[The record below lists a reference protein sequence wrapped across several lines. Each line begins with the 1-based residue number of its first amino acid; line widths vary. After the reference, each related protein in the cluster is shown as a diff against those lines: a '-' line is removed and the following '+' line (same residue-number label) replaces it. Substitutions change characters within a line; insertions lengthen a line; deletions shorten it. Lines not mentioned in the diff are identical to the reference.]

1 MKTVAFTGELR
12 PGVNRET
19 IVADMAKRLHITTE
33 QAQKIVHAGKPMK
46 FKRGLSAAKAA
57 TYQKVLEG
65 LGLSIEVVDDGA
77 PLTPAA
83 EPRAP
88 GENSEASRVEKAAE
102 SPPATADMESPA
114 EEAEAAPSETM
125 DERHT
130 DDLSV
135 LEETSTSSGD
145 EEDVEP
151 EQQDN
156 DPSPELVSSDL
167 WFSPGVW
174 GWIILIG
181 VGLLVAASALIE
193 ALIIQDETI
202 PMDASTLNAGI
213 WAFGGV
219 LGVALVSYFLGWI
232 VWLLGRKKPGG
243 GQMVFCLM
251 VLVLGAGAIWVN
263 AEKLLGKMQHAA
275 EQRASIIDVQTSFG
289 SLMSERSK
297 AYDAAAEKLALDVGA
312 ITGLQHIGQMRSA
325 LTVFRDAS
333 TKLGKVQLKGDKI
346 LAASLTHAGVEQ
358 YMVEQFLSGY
368 RSSASANLAFNAAT
382 RQYESEVVEIWL
394 DMLDLLESSWG
405 RWEPD
410 RRNSSIRS
418 DDTELQ
424 ERYNALVDQL
434 GDAHRNAPQAATG

>member
-33 QAQKIVHAGKPMK
+33 QAHKIVNTGKPMK
-46 FKRGLSAAKAA
+46 LKRGLSAEKAA

-77 PLTPAA
+77 PLTPATEPQALA
-83 EPRAP
+83 EN
-88 GENSEASRVEKAAE
+88 GEESHIAKAEE
-102 SPPATADMESPA
+102 SLPATAEAESPA

-125 DERHT
+125 EERDT
-130 DDLSV
+130 EDLWASEEAETTSV
-135 LEETSTSSGD
+135 H

-151 EQQDN
+151 EPQDD
-156 DPSPELVSSDL
+156 DPAPELVSSDT

-181 VGLLVAASALIE
+181 VGLLIAASALIE

-202 PMDASTLNAGI
+202 PMDASTLNAGA
-213 WAFGGV
+213 WALGGV
-219 LGVALVSYFLGWI
+219 LGVALASYFLGWI

-297 AYDAAAEKLALDVGA
+297 AYNAAAGKLALDVGA
-312 ITGLQHIGQMRSA
+312 ITGLQHIDQMRSA
-325 LTVFRDAS
+325 LAVFRDAS
-333 TKLGKVQLKGDKI
+333 TKLGKVQLEGDKF
-346 LAASLTHAGVEQ
+346 LAASLTQAGVEQ
-358 YMVEQFLSGY
+358 YMAEQFLSGY
-368 RSSASANLAFNAAT
+368 RSSARANLAFNAAT

-410 RRNSSIRS
+410 RRNSSIRT

-424 ERYNALVDQL
+424 ESYNALVDRL
-434 GDAHRNAPQAATG
+434 DHAHRNAPQAATG